1 MEPLDI
7 VAQWR
12 RDIAIADNDGDVA
25 ARHLHG
31 DAASAIKVGGQHGP
45 TTGNDESGRRTGTQG
60 ED

>member
-1 MEPLDI
+1 MDRLDI

-12 RDIAIADNDGDVA
+12 RDIAIADNDGDAA

-31 DAASAIKVGGQHGP
+31 NVAPAIRVEGQHGL
-45 TTGNDESGRRTGTQG
+45 TTENDESGRRTGTHD

>member
-12 RDIAIADNDGDVA
+12 RDIAIADNDGDAA
-25 ARHLHG
+25 ARRLHG
-31 DAASAIKVGGQHGP
+31 DVSATIVVEGQHGLA
-45 TTGNDESGRRTGTQG
+45 TENDESGRRTGTHG